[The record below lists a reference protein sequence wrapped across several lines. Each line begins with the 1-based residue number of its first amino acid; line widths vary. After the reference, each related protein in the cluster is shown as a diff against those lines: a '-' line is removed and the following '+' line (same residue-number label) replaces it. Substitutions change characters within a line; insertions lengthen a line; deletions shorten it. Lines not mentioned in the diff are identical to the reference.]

1 MIWKIIFL
9 VLTVP
14 LFGKDIYFTRSGSVS
29 FFSSTP
35 IEDIRAINEQ
45 TTCVLDLETGDVSFR
60 IPIRGFIFKNGL
72 MQEHFNENYLESDTY
87 PNASFT
93 GSIEGWKDI
102 TLSETLQPVSLKGT
116 MTIHGVSKE
125 IAESGNILM
134 KEDRVIGAATFK
146 INVADYKIEIPKIL
160 RENIAKVVDVSV
172 DISLKKK

>member
-1 MIWKIIFL
+1 MIWRIIIL
-9 VLTVP
+9 ALMVP
-14 LFGKDIYFTRSGSVS
+14 LFGKDIYFTRSGTVS

-35 IEDIRAINEQ
+35 IEDIKAINEQ

-102 TLSETLQPVSLKGT
+102 ILTEKFQPVSLKGT
-116 MTIHGVSKE
+116 MTIHGISKDISE
-125 IAESGNILM
+125 PGNILM
-134 KEDRVIGAATFK
+134 KGNRVIGSATFK
-146 INVADYKIEIPKIL
+146 ITVADYEIEIPKIL
-160 RENIAKVVDVSV
+160 RDNIAKVVDVTV

>member
-9 VLTVP
+9 VLMVP
-14 LFGKDIYFTRSGSVS
+14 LFGEDIYFTRSGSVS

>member
-9 VLTVP
+9 VLTIP
-14 LFGKDIYFTRSGSVS
+14 LSGKDIYFTRSGSVS

-45 TTCVLDLETGDVSFR
+45 TTCVLDLKTGDVSFR

-87 PNASFT
+87 PNARFT

-102 TLSETLQPVSLKGT
+102 ILTEKFQPVSLKGT
-116 MTIHGVSKE
+116 MTIHGISTDITE
-125 IAESGNILM
+125 PGNILM
-134 KEDRVIGAATFK
+134 KDNKIIGSATFK
-146 INVADYKIEIPKIL
+146 ITVADYKIEIPKIL
-160 RENIAKVVDVSV
+160 RDNIAKVVDVDV

>member
-1 MIWKIIFL
+1 MIWKIIIL
-9 VLTVP
+9 ALMVP

-45 TTCVLDLETGDVSFR
+45 TTCVLDLKTGDVSFR

-102 TLSETLQPVSLKGT
+102 ILTEKFQPVSLKGT
-116 MTIHGVSKE
+116 MTIHGISKDITE
-125 IAESGNILM
+125 PGNILM
-134 KEDRVIGAATFK
+134 KDNKIIGSATFK
-146 INVADYKIEIPKIL
+146 ITVADYKIEIPKIL
-160 RENIAKVVDVSV
+160 RDNIAKVVDVDV

>member
-1 MIWKIIFL
+1 MIWNIIFL
-9 VLTVP
+9 ALMLP
-14 LFGKDIYFTRSGSVS
+14 LLGKDIYFTRSGTVS

-35 IEDIRAINEQ
+35 IENIKAINEQ

-72 MQEHFNENYLESDTY
+72 MQEHFNENYLESDIY

-93 GSIEGWKDI
+93 GSIDGWKDI
-102 TLSETLQPVSLKGT
+102 TLTEKLQPVSLKGT
-116 MTIHGVSKE
+116 MTIHGISKD

-134 KEDRVIGAATFK
+134 KENRVIGAATFK
-146 INVADYKIEIPKIL
+146 ITVADYYIEIPKIL
-160 RENIAKVVDVSV
+160 RDNIAKVVDVTV

>member
-14 LFGKDIYFTRSGSVS
+14 LFGDDIYFTRSGTIS

-35 IEDIRAINEQ
+35 IEDIKAINEQ
-45 TTCVLDLETGDVSFR
+45 TTCVLDLETGDLSFR
-60 IPIRGFIFKNGL
+60 IPIRGFIFKNGM
-72 MQEHFNENYLESDTY
+72 MQEHFNENYLESDMY

-102 TLSETLQPVSLKGT
+102 TLTEKLQPVSLKGT
-116 MTIHGVSKE
+116 MTIHGISKD

-134 KEDRVIGAATFK
+134 KENRVIGAATFK
-146 INVADYKIEIPKIL
+146 ITAADYKIEIPKII
-160 RENIAKVVDVSV
+160 RDNIARVVDVTV
-172 DISLKKK
+172 ELSLKKE

>member
-9 VLTVP
+9 VLTIP

-45 TTCVLDLETGDVSFR
+45 TTCVLELKTGDVSFR

-87 PNASFT
+87 PNARFT

-102 TLSETLQPVSLKGT
+102 ILTEKFQPVSLKGT
-116 MTIHGVSKE
+116 MTIHGISKDISE
-125 IAESGNILM
+125 PGNILM
-134 KEDRVIGAATFK
+134 KDNRVIGSATFK
-146 INVADYKIEIPKIL
+146 ITVADYKIEIPKIL
-160 RENIAKVVDVSV
+160 RDNIAKVVDVDV

>member
-14 LFGKDIYFTRSGSVS
+14 LFGDDIYFTRSGTIS

-35 IEDIRAINEQ
+35 IEDIKAINEQ
-45 TTCVLDLETGDVSFR
+45 TTCVLDLETGDLSFR

-102 TLSETLQPVSLKGT
+102 ILTEKFQPVSLKGT
-116 MTIHGVSKE
+116 MTIHGISKDITE
-125 IAESGNILM
+125 PGNILM
-134 KEDRVIGAATFK
+134 KDNKIIGSATFK
-146 INVADYKIEIPKIL
+146 ITVADYKIEIPKIL
-160 RENIAKVVDVSV
+160 RDNIAKVVDVDV

>member
-1 MIWKIIFL
+1 MIWKIIVL

-14 LFGKDIYFTRSGSVS
+14 LFGEDIYFTRAGTIS

-35 IEDIRAINEQ
+35 IEDIKAINEQ
-45 TTCVLDLETGDVSFR
+45 TTCVLDLETGDLSFR

-93 GSIEGWKDI
+93 GSIEGCKDI
-102 TLSETLQPVSLKGT
+102 NLTEKLQPVSLKGP
-116 MTIHGVSKE
+116 MTIHGVSKD

-134 KEDRVIGAATFK
+134 KENRVIGAATFK
-146 INVADYKIEIPKIL
+146 ITVADYKIEIPKIV
-160 RENIAKVVDVSV
+160 RDNIAKVVDVTV
-172 DISLKKK
+172 DLSLKKK

>member
-1 MIWKIIFL
+1 MTWKIIFL
-9 VLTVP
+9 VLMVP
-14 LFGKDIYFTRSGSVS
+14 LFGDDIYFTRSGTIS

-35 IEDIRAINEQ
+35 IEDIKAINEQ
-45 TTCVLDLETGDVSFR
+45 TTCVLDLETGDLSFR

-102 TLSETLQPVSLKGT
+102 TLSEKLQPVSLKGT
-116 MTIHGVSKE
+116 MTIHGVSKD

-134 KEDRVIGAATFK
+134 KENRVIGAATFQ
-146 INVADYKIEIPKIL
+146 ITVADYKIEIPKIV
-160 RENIAKVVDVSV
+160 RDNIAKVVDVTV
-172 DISLKKK
+172 DLSLKKK

>member
-9 VLTVP
+9 VLTIP
-14 LFGKDIYFTRSGSVS
+14 LSGKDIYFTRSGSVS

-45 TTCVLDLETGDVSFR
+45 TTCVLELKTGDVSFR

-102 TLSETLQPVSLKGT
+102 ILTEKFQPVSLKGT
-116 MTIHGVSKE
+116 MTIHGISKDITE
-125 IAESGNILM
+125 PGNILM
-134 KEDRVIGAATFK
+134 KDNKIIGSATFK
-146 INVADYKIEIPKIL
+146 ITVADYKIEIPKIL
-160 RENIAKVVDVSV
+160 RDNIAKVVDVDV

>member
-9 VLTVP
+9 VLTIP
-14 LFGKDIYFTRSGSVS
+14 LSGKDIYFTRSGSVS

-45 TTCVLDLETGDVSFR
+45 TTCVLDLKTGDVSFR

-102 TLSETLQPVSLKGT
+102 ILTEKFQPVSLKGT
-116 MTIHGVSKE
+116 MTIHGISKDITE
-125 IAESGNILM
+125 PGNILM
-134 KEDRVIGAATFK
+134 KDNKIIGSATFK
-146 INVADYKIEIPKIL
+146 ITVADYKIEIPKIL
-160 RENIAKVVDVSV
+160 RDNIAKVVDVDV

>member
-9 VLTVP
+9 VLTIP
-14 LFGKDIYFTRSGSVS
+14 LSGKDIYFTRSGSVS

-45 TTCVLDLETGDVSFR
+45 TTCVLDLKTGDVSFR

-102 TLSETLQPVSLKGT
+102 ILTEKFQPVSLKGT
-116 MTIHGVSKE
+116 MTIHGISKD
-125 IAESGNILM
+125 IAEPGNILM
-134 KEDRVIGAATFK
+134 KDNRVIGSATFK
-146 INVADYKIEIPKIL
+146 ITVADYKIEIPKIL
-160 RENIAKVVDVSV
+160 RDNIAKVVDVDV